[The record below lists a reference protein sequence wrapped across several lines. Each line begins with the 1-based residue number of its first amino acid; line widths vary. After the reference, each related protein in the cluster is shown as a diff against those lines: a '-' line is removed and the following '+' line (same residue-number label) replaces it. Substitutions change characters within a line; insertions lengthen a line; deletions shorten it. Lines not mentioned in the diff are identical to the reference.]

1 MRISSLAVIKEEE
14 SIEEADFYSAFE
26 MIFGTKN
33 SKDLLPCLLN
43 SLLNLKDEIID
54 ARINNTK
61 SAYLLVFDESN
72 HSNKGE
78 DVNILCR
85 NKGMQKIAV
94 KIQTSHT
101 SNLFDTKPG
110 YCAKLLTSEVDLE
123 TYMVIIGQESLQVA
137 HTSNESIIS
146 QKSEIF
152 LNKTDWSSFEL
163 TKFEDIYICQPI
175 TQTGITKY
183 NWLRFL
189 ISLSKQDQKKDINF
203 LIKVAKGIKAVA
215 TWDKNSKI
223 LYWKYQQ
230 NIIDTYCLT
239 DPKKI
244 KKVLIKNEIEAIKML
259 IKVNIPSECYISTV
273 EFLNKKE
280 IDYIQEH
287 LDQTNSQIYIDL
299 DLAGKA
305 IEEEETYT

>member
-1 MRISSLAVIKEEE
+1 MRISSLAVIKEKK
-14 SIEEADFYSAFE
+14 SAEEADFYSAFE

-54 ARINNTK
+54 ARINNK
-61 SAYLLVFDESN
+61 RSADLLVFDESN
-72 HSNKGE
+72 HLNEGE
-78 DVNILCR
+78 DVNILCT

-110 YCAKLLTSEVDLE
+110 YCAKLLTSEIDLE
-123 TYMVIIGQESLQVA
+123 TYIIFISQEGVRVA
-137 HTSNESIIS
+137 HTSNESIIW
-146 QKSEIF
+146 QNSEIF

-163 TKFEDIYICQPI
+163 TKFKEIYVCQPI
-175 TQTGITKY
+175 TRTGVMKY
-183 NWLRFL
+183 NWLLFL
-189 ISLSKQDQKKDINF
+189 ISLSKQNQKKDINF
-203 LIKVAKGIKAVA
+203 LIKVANGIKAVA

-244 KKVLIKNEIEAIKML
+244 KKALINNEIEAIKML
-259 IKVNIPSECYISTV
+259 IKANIPSERYISTI
-273 EFLNKKE
+273 EFLNKEE

-287 LDQTNSQIYIDL
+287 LDQTNSQIYINL
-299 DLAGKA
+299 ELTGKA